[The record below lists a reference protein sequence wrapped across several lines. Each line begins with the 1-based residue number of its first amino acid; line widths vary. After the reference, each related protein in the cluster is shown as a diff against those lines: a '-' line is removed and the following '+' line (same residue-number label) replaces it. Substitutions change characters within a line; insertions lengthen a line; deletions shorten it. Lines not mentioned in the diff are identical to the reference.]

1 MRKGLVIRMSRHL
14 LYSTC
19 FLLATVFNTQPSK
32 SEDMG
37 KVVVSIADKIQKG
50 NIALIDTK
58 NSRIIEL
65 GVNGNVVWQ
74 TKLPDLFE
82 DGAWN
87 AGADIEW
94 LPNTDT
100 FLVAVPMS
108 GFFEIARDGKII
120 TQCKTKFISH
130 DVDKIDGGRFVFV
143 NGWDDKGKNEPIITL
158 MSSKCDIIWEKKTEF
173 FGVNEEDLQP
183 RFIKDRA
190 KLHTN
195 SVRLLPNGNYMASI
209 RNYDQIVIFDKTG
222 VTKRFKDA
230 PGVHDPSAIY
240 KEDDGE
246 FFYYANRGRLQSINK
261 RDFNFPE
268 RGPKIIWSGPPSP
281 KRSWKPLRTLEK
293 LANGNWLVTGSREVG
308 QVSEDGELVW
318 ELHFPEFRHQK
329 QRGLNKT
336 YIYKASFVYPSDN

>member
-1 MRKGLVIRMSRHL
+1 MSRHF

-19 FLLATVFNTQPSK
+19 FLLAIVFSTQPSK

-50 NIALIDTK
+50 NIALIDK

-65 GVNGNVVWQ
+65 GLNGNVVWQ
-74 TKLPDLFE
+74 TKFPDLFE

-94 LPNTDT
+94 LQNTDT

-158 MSSKCDIIWEKKTEF
+158 MSSKCDIIWEK
-173 FGVNEEDLQP
+173 
-183 RFIKDRA
+183 
-190 KLHTN
+190 
-195 SVRLLPNGNYMASI
+195 
-209 RNYDQIVIFDKTG
+209 
-222 VTKRFKDA
+222 
-230 PGVHDPSAIY
+230 
-240 KEDDGE
+240 
-246 FFYYANRGRLQSINK
+246 
-261 RDFNFPE
+261 
-268 RGPKIIWSGPPSP
+268 
-281 KRSWKPLRTLEK
+281 
-293 LANGNWLVTGSREVG
+293 
-308 QVSEDGELVW
+308 EDGIL
-318 ELHFPEFRHQK
+318 RC
-329 QRGLNKT
+329 
-336 YIYKASFVYPSDN
+336 